1 MADTGAGDPAPEF
14 KDRLVFDDA
23 AGELRDGPRRYL
35 LLRPDALMTMF
46 RLLPPDSRELAL
58 GALEQAVHQ
67 QGSDSARAYLAH
79 SGGDV
84 DALLRIIERT
94 SPQLGWGTWR
104 FEADGDRLRL
114 QVHNSPFAQA
124 FGSSEQPVCHAV
136 KGMLRGLADLW
147 LGRAAQSVELQ
158 CMAQHHANCTFEA
171 CASVPTAGA

>member
-1 MADTGAGDPAPEF
+1 MADAGDPVPEF
-14 KDRLVFDDA
+14 KHRLVFGDA

-46 RLLPPDSRELAL
+46 RLLPPDTRALAL

-84 DALLRIIERT
+84 EMLLTIIERT

-114 QVHNSPFAQA
+114 EVHNSPFAHS
-124 FGSSEQPVCHAV
+124 FGPSEQPVCHAV

-147 LGRAAQSVELQ
+147 LGCPAQSNELQ
-158 CMAQHHANCTFEA
+158 CSAQHHATCTFEA
-171 CASVPTAGA
+171 RAA

>member
-1 MADTGAGDPAPEF
+1 MADAGGPVAEF

-23 AGELRDGPRRYL
+23 MGELRDGPRRYL

-46 RLLPPDSRELAL
+46 RLLPPDTRALAL

-84 DALLRIIERT
+84 EKLLTLIEGT

-104 FEADGDRLRL
+104 FEADGDTLRL
-114 QVHNSPFAQA
+114 EVHNSPFAQA
-124 FGSSEQPVCHAV
+124 FGPSEQPVCHAV

-147 LGRAAQSVELQ
+147 LGCPAQSSELK
-158 CMAQHHANCTFEA
+158 CSAQNHASCTFEA
-171 CASVPTAGA
+171 RAA

>member
-1 MADTGAGDPAPEF
+1 MADAGDPVPEF

-23 AGELRDGPRRYL
+23 TGELRDGPRRYL
-35 LLRPDALMTMF
+35 MLRPDALMTMF
-46 RLLPPDSRELAL
+46 RLLPPDTRALAL

-84 DALLRIIERT
+84 EMLLTIIERT

-104 FEADGDRLRL
+104 FEAAGDSLRL
-114 QVHNSPFAQA
+114 EVHNSPFAHS
-124 FGSSEQPVCHAV
+124 FGPSEQPVCHAV

-147 LGRAAQSVELQ
+147 LGCPAQSNELQ
-158 CMAQHHANCTFEA
+158 CSAQHHATCTFEA
-171 CASVPTAGA
+171 RAA

>member
-1 MADTGAGDPAPEF
+1 MADAADPVPAF

-35 LLRPDALMTMF
+35 MLRPDALMGMF
-46 RLLPPDSRELAL
+46 RLLPPDSRALAL

-79 SGGDV
+79 GGGDV
-84 DALLRIIERT
+84 QMLLATIERT
-94 SPQLGWGTWR
+94 SPQLGWGIWR

-114 QVHNSPFAQA
+114 EVHNSPFAHA
-124 FGSSEQPVCHAV
+124 FGASEQPVCHAV

-147 LGRAAQSVELQ
+147 LGCPAQSDELR
-158 CMAQHHANCTFEA
+158 CSAQHHETCIFEA
-171 CASVPTAGA
+171 RAA